1 LSNWYRIGSAPLAS
15 GQPSARTISGRRSAT
30 FRSAGSSRSSSSRM
44 CSARRVMNRLR
55 NTLPDFGVSP
65 GPPGAVSLGSGVIR
79 IRLVE
84 PWALIGSPIWVKRKG
99 GGQTKQN
106 ADLVGSH
113 IDSITSHC
121 ILKPLGE
128 MPYIEVEVR
137 RSRTFVP
144 AEAHGIAASWRGIAT
159 EVRGVAEALRVLGSA
174 LEAGWAGNARDH
186 FLQEF
191 GSMPGEVDGC
201 AELLDSLAGQVESI
215 TVTEWE
221 TVTER
226 VWQTESVGTKR

>member
-1 LSNWYRIGSAPLAS
+1 
-15 GQPSARTISGRRSAT
+15 
-30 FRSAGSSRSSSSRM
+30 
-44 CSARRVMNRLR
+44 
-55 NTLPDFGVSP
+55 
-65 GPPGAVSLGSGVIR
+65 
-79 IRLVE
+79 
-84 PWALIGSPIWVKRKG
+84 
-99 GGQTKQN
+99 
-106 ADLVGSH
+106 
-113 IDSITSHC
+113 
-121 ILKPLGE
+121 

-226 VWQTESVGTKR
+226 VWQTANVGTE

>member
-1 LSNWYRIGSAPLAS
+1 
-15 GQPSARTISGRRSAT
+15 
-30 FRSAGSSRSSSSRM
+30 
-44 CSARRVMNRLR
+44 
-55 NTLPDFGVSP
+55 
-65 GPPGAVSLGSGVIR
+65 
-79 IRLVE
+79 
-84 PWALIGSPIWVKRKG
+84 
-99 GGQTKQN
+99 
-106 ADLVGSH
+106 
-113 IDSITSHC
+113 
-121 ILKPLGE
+121 